1 MNWSALL
8 TLICPLMM
16 VVMMLGMKGAHGHGH
31 GKKSSHS
38 HGVSSA
44 DSGIRLELDELKA
57 QNELLKRE
65 LETLKA
71 YQKAEY
77 IK

>member
-1 MNWSALL
+1 MNWSSLL

-16 VVMMLGMKGAHGHGH
+16 VVMMLGMKGSHGHGH

-57 QNELLKRE
+57 QNEQLKRE
-65 LETLKA
+65 LDTLKS
-71 YQKAEY
+71 YQKAE
-77 IK
+77 